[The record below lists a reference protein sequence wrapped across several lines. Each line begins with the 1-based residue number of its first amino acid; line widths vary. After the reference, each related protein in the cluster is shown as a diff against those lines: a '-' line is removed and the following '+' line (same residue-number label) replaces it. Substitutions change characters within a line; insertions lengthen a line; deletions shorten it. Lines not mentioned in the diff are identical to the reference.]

1 MFLSFHY
8 LGSCL
13 KQNLAIPRTDT
24 DSCEMMAEPNVQ
36 ECQNRCQGKAV
47 DDEHGNTKH
56 CVQFTMYRTKD
67 DWGNPQ
73 VECCRYLT
81 PSSNYNY
88 TLGAISGPPRCGMLL
103 KSFSISTIV

>member
-1 MFLSFHY
+1 M
-8 LGSCL
+8 
-13 KQNLAIPRTDT
+13 KQNFAVPRTDT

-36 ECQNRCQGKAV
+36 ECQNSCQGMAV

-81 PSSNYNY
+81 LSSTYNY

-103 KSFSISTIV
+103 KSFSIFTNV